1 MTQDNRDYMIRT
13 STGLVPGLILAGLG
27 VLFLL
32 SNLDILQVYNWWQL
46 WPVVVIAIGV
56 TKLVDSPVIGEKTAG
71 AVMIGV
77 GGIFLATTFGW
88 VPWDVLDFW
97 PLALIGLG
105 LVMLFQRLGDL
116 EENSRWRYA
125 ARSQHADGIAF
136 FGGFQ
141 RRVTTDDYGGADYVT
156 IFGGAEIDLRGADIQ
171 ADGAVVN
178 ITAIFGGVEI
188 KVPEHWQVVNE
199 AVGIF
204 GGIEDKT
211 AQPAP
216 GTPGMKR
223 LVVRGVAVF
232 GGASFK
238 N

>member
-13 STGLVPGLILAGLG
+13 STGLVPGLTLAGLG

-71 AVMIGV
+71 TVMIGV

-125 ARSQHADGIAF
+125 ARSQHADGIAV

-156 IFGGAEIDLRGADIQ
+156 IFGGARDRPAGRGHPGRRRRRQHHRHFRRCRNQGAGALAGRQRSRGYLRR
-171 ADGAVVN
+171 
-178 ITAIFGGVEI
+178 
-188 KVPEHWQVVNE
+188 H
-199 AVGIF
+199 
-204 GGIEDKT
+204 
-211 AQPAP
+211 
-216 GTPGMKR
+216 
-223 LVVRGVAVF
+223 
-232 GGASFK
+232 
-238 N
+238 